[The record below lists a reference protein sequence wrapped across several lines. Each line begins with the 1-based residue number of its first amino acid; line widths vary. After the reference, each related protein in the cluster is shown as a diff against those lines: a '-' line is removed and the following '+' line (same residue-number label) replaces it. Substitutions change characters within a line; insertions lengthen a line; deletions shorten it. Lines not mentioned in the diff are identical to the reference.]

1 MCMSSHYRL
10 SLSSRKWRRCHPQ
23 RQPHQVVRSM
33 WHYYGTSFA
42 EDQWL
47 WFVSIRHLLEDHHSS
62 WTTCRVW
69 MYVGWLIR
77 AHHPAWLCVHHQC
90 LYGCVV
96 DQLQTFHAIPIHTLE
111 SLFLRSPLLVKPKVE
126 RIPHERTRHERLHVA
141 WRLLMSS
148 VDWVAPPAPRSSI
161 GRVGADDCLA
171 KSTTARKNHEEGS
184 TVAIKMVAAAIG
196 MGRAENCSTPGD
208 QGRRRLLGEG
218 QSPLMVGDGVPNH
231 QGVLVRIG

>member
-69 MYVGWLIR
+69 IYVGWLIR
-77 AHHPAWLCVHHQC
+77 AHHPAWLCVHHQSR
-90 LYGCVV
+90 YGCVV
-96 DQLQTFHAIPIHTLE
+96 DQLQTFNAIPIHTLE
-111 SLFLRSPLLVKPKVE
+111 SLFLPAADKTQSRAHSPRAHEAWKVARSLK
-126 RIPHERTRHERLHVA
+126 T
-141 WRLLMSS
+141 
-148 VDWVAPPAPRSSI
+148 
-161 GRVGADDCLA
+161 AD
-171 KSTTARKNHEEGS
+171 E
-184 TVAIKMVAAAIG
+184 
-196 MGRAENCSTPGD
+196 
-208 QGRRRLLGEG
+208 
-218 QSPLMVGDGVPNH
+218 
-231 QGVLVRIG
+231 